1 MLDVETGMVPV
12 NLLSA
17 KSSQYKLERVPRE
30 GGISP
35 LKLFELR
42 ALPKVVEEGTSM
54 KSDKFR

>member
-17 KSSQYKLERVPRE
+17 KSSQYNLDRVPRE

-42 ALPKVVEEGTSM
+42 ALPKVVEEGISM
-54 KSDKFR
+54 TSDKFR